1 MCNTSATLL
10 FVQLR
15 HYKKVGEYRM
25 TFVTVCADRAQLTS
39 LCHMLVTL
47 FPGCTIHQNRNPV
60 RAMRQLSDEKV
71 DAVFVDAD
79 TYSGSM
85 DILCKQNLRLCL
97 LCGKDTAMP
106 EETKGFEGVL
116 SYPITEQSVR
126 ATVQCLSRKTGRC
139 DEIIVGNTYG

>member
-1 MCNTSATLL
+1 
-10 FVQLR
+10 
-15 HYKKVGEYRM
+15 M

-39 LCHMLVTL
+39 LCHVLVTV
-47 FPGCTIHQNRNPV
+47 FPGCTIHQNRDPM
-60 RAMRQLSDEKV
+60 RAMRQLSNQKV

-79 TYSGSM
+79 TCSGSM

-97 LCGKDTAMP
+97 LCGKDAAMP
-106 EETKGFEGVL
+106 EGTKGFDGVL
-116 SYPITEQSVR
+116 SYPITEQNVR